1 MGSDASTV
9 GVRDFSVNVLS
20 CVLTYVT
27 YEHVCLDNIDSTR
40 IEISIWK
47 FKFSCKKLQS
57 IF

>member
-1 MGSDASTV
+1 MSSDASTV

-20 CVLTYVT
+20 CILTYVT
-27 YEHVCLDNIDSTR
+27 YEYVCLDNIDSTR
-40 IEISIWK
+40 IESIWK